1 MILDAKKYIFD
12 ISLNKNT
19 ITFYRFDD
27 KIFMKI
33 DNICT
38 TNVKGLYIENNII
51 ITKVIVCNNYIY
63 LPDIIYKTDKDLLTA
78 IIKRDI
84 YIEQLSE
91 KNTFKN
97 LLHKK
102 NLLRKK
108 NLPFSCINK
117 QEYYDYIK

>member
-1 MILDAKKYIFD
+1 MILDEKKYILD
-12 ISLNKNT
+12 ISLNKNN
-19 ITFYRFDD
+19 INFYRYDD
-27 KIFMKI
+27 KIFMKK
-33 DNICT
+33 DNIYRT
-38 TNVKGLYIENNII
+38 YVKGLYIENNII
-51 ITKVIVCNNYIY
+51 ITKVILHNNFIY

-97 LLHKK
+97 LL
-102 NLLRKK
+102 RKK

>member
-1 MILDAKKYIFD
+1 MILNEKKYILD

-19 ITFYRFDD
+19 IKFYRFND

-33 DNICT
+33 DNIST
-38 TNVKGLYIENNII
+38 TNVKGLDIENNII

-84 YIEQLSE
+84 YIEQLSQN
-91 KNTFKN
+91 KNTSKD
-97 LLHKK
+97 
-102 NLLRKK
+102 LLRKK
-108 NLPFSCINK
+108 NLPFSCINNN
-117 QEYYDYIK
+117 IMNILNNI